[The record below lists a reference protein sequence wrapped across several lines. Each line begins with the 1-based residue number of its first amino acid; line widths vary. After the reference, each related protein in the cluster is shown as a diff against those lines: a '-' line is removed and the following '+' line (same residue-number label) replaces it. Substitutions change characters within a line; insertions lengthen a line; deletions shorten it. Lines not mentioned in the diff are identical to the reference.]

1 MWIYVIFPAK
11 IWRWISFIFNS
22 NVLMFLLWR
31 CRVLVWKFLQRKW
44 KEVVF
49 FVVQVVLVLAFKLSS
64 ILINTL
70 SDTNTAWK
78 VSKYGVFFILY
89 FPVFGTNTEIYGANL
104 YSVRKSPY
112 SVRIYENMD
121 QKNSV
126 CKLFTQCNDLVLI
139 YFWLRETILK
149 H

>member
-31 CRVLVWKFLQRKW
+31 CRVLVWKFLLRKW

-78 VSKYGVFFILY
+78 VSKYGVFLFCIFLYLERIQRFTEQICILSVNLRILSEY
-89 FPVFGTNTEIYGANL
+89 MKIWTRKTPYANF
-104 YSVRKSPY
+104 SRNVM
-112 SVRIYENMD
+112 I
-121 QKNSV
+121 
-126 CKLFTQCNDLVLI
+126 
-139 YFWLRETILK
+139 
-149 H
+149 